1 MNYFYIAIATMLM
14 LSCKSSKQPNGDSKD
29 NITSIA
35 LQRTPCFGFCPI
47 YEVQLHADGTAS
59 LDAQDHLQNNLKG
72 QFKGNV
78 AASEWQKLTTMLQT
92 MKFRELN
99 EEYGSR
105 NVFDLPSVNTSIRY
119 GKDQE
124 KKINDYGGRGTA
136 ELSKFYEEVDR
147 LLYSVEWKGGIDR

>member
-14 LSCKSSKQPNGDSKD
+14 LSCKSTKQPNGDNKD
-29 NITSIA
+29 NITSIS

-47 YEVQLHADGTAS
+47 YEVQLHADGTAC
-59 LDAQDHLQNNLKG
+59 LDAQDHLLNNLKG

-78 AASEWQKLTTMLQT
+78 AAGEWQKLTAMLQA

-105 NVFDLPSVNTSIRY
+105 NVSDLPSVNTSIRY

-147 LLYSVEWKGGIDR
+147 LLYSMEWNVGK